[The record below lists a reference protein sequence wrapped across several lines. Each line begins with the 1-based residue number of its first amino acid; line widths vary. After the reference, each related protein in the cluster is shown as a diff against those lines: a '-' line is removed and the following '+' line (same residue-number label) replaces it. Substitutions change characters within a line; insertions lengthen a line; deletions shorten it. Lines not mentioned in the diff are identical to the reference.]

1 MSCRFEI
8 VHNIIRDNEYQ
19 RHSIGVLTKILKQP
33 KFA

>member
-1 MSCRFEI
+1 MSYRLKSPTMSSGTTK
-8 VHNIIRDNEYQ
+8 HQ